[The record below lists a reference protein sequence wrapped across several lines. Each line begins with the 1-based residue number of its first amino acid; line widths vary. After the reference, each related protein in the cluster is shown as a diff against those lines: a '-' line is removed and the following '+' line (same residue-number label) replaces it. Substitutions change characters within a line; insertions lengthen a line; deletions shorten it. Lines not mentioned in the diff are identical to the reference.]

1 VAGVHQFE
9 GPPLALAAGFVF
21 STILV
26 VAAIGDLRT
35 RRIPNK
41 LVATLAVLG
50 IAYSVARSP
59 VFGGFI
65 AAGGGILVGLACWL
79 PFYMLGWL
87 GAGDVKLYAAAG
99 AWLGPLRSVEGA
111 VVAALF
117 GTLLSVIWMLKSQG
131 VKNAAETLGLAAGS
145 PQLLSPDPSGSRRS
159 ASLPYGVAIA
169 FGALWAGWMPRLLNV

>member
-1 VAGVHQFE
+1 MFQFE
-9 GPPLALAAGFVF
+9 GTPLALAGGLVF

-26 VAAIGDLRT
+26 AAAIGDLRT

-41 LVATLAVLG
+41 LVATLALLG
-50 IAYSVARSP
+50 VAYSVARSP
-59 VFGGFI
+59 VLAGGMS
-65 AAGGGILVGLACWL
+65 AGGGILVGLACWL

-111 VVAALF
+111 LVAALF
-117 GTLLSVIWMLKSQG
+117 GALLSLVWMLKSQG
-131 VKNAAETLGLAAGS
+131 IKNVVQTLGMAAAT
-145 PQLLSPDPSGSRRS
+145 PNLLSPDSSGATARS
-159 ASLPYGVAIA
+159 AMPYGVAIA